1 MRRAEALAETAT
13 HTTTKTTPAQQRR
26 VQEVRAANGGARV
39 YTYTTKGQT
48 VLDQFRR
55 YVTRQDADCI
65 GRALYEFLTV
75 ACNFIAETGLVPP
88 DGSFRL
94 VWAEPADLIDSLPG
108 ETAYMPARGG
118 RVGSVYA
125 DGMTDVEV
133 LEGIDRLAAE
143 HHTVCALA
151 RSDRQFDR
159 EISAMIQIAEAHQ
172 FTVLP
177 PGWKVADL
185 AEEHPATHAEPTGS
199 LAEALARLANRN
211 GLALIAPPP
220 VDADGQ
226 VRLL

>member
-13 HTTTKTTPAQQRR
+13 HTTKTTPAQQER
-26 VQEVRAANGGARV
+26 VREVEASNGGARI

-55 YVTRQDADCI
+55 YLTRQDADCI

-75 ACNFIAETGLVPP
+75 ACSFIAETGLVPP

-94 VWAEPADLIDSLPG
+94 VWAEPADLIDSLPS
-108 ETAYMPARGG
+108 ETAYMPARRGSVG
-118 RVGSVYA
+118 RVYA

-133 LEGIDRLAAE
+133 LEGIDKLAAE
-143 HHTVCALA
+143 HHAACALA
-151 RSDRQFDR
+151 RSDRRFNR
-159 EISAMIQIAEAHQ
+159 EISAMIQLAEAHQ

-177 PGWKVADL
+177 PGWRVVDL
-185 AEEHPATHAEPTGS
+185 AEEDAPVHAEPTWS
-199 LAEALARLANRN
+199 LAEALAKLANRN

>member
-13 HTTTKTTPAQQRR
+13 HTTKTTPAQQER
-26 VQEVRAANGGARV
+26 VRVIEASNGGARI

-55 YVTRQDADCI
+55 YLTRQDAGCI

-75 ACNFIAETGLVPP
+75 ACSFIAETGLVPP

-108 ETAYMPARGG
+108 ETSYMPARRGIVG
-118 RVGSVYA
+118 RVYA

-133 LEGIDRLAAE
+133 LKGIDKLAAE
-143 HHTVCALA
+143 HQAACALG
-151 RSDRQFDR
+151 RTDRRFNR
-159 EISAMIQIAEAHQ
+159 EISAMIQLAEAHHY
-172 FTVLP
+172 TVLP
-177 PGWKVADL
+177 PGWRVADL
-185 AEEHPATHAEPTGS
+185 TEEGAPTDAHPAGS
-199 LAEALARLANRN
+199 LAGALATLADRN